1 MATCTSCFNRSCP
14 APVNVEIHQTFL
26 QLDGV
31 SAVVDVHAE
40 TVVGTQVA
48 LPFAP
53 LAGYPV
59 KVLVNGLL
67 QQARIAAS
75 QGIIQGTRQAQ
86 HGDAPAQQDGRNGL
100 AQAPAVSG
108 DDGFGGGWRAHLVQ

>member
-1 MATCTSCFNRSCP
+1 MSCTSCFNRSCP
-14 APVNVEIHQTFL
+14 APVNVEVHQTFL
-26 QLDGV
+26 QLDGL
-31 SAVVDVHAE
+31 SAVIDVYEE

-67 QQARIAAS
+67 QQAPDHYSISGSDITFVNALAS
-75 QGIIQGTRQAQ
+75 
-86 HGDAPAQQDGRNGL
+86 DAVQ
-100 AQAPAVSG
+100 VEY
-108 DDGFGGGWRAHLVQ
+108 AHLAP